1 MHGRPRL
8 SRERLR
14 DRLGSLP
21 LPVVGVLLAV
31 LVAAVAVPVALLLS
45 RPLQVRTPPSASDPA
60 CARLARALPQRLG
73 SLDRRPTSSSSPAVA
88 AWGDPAVVWLCGVR
102 EPAVAQT
109 CVEANGEDW
118 VAVELGGDG
127 LAFTTDGRSPAVQVL
142 VPHAYAP
149 EALRLPA
156 LSTVVAT
163 LPQGRKRCSA

>member
-8 SRERLR
+8 SGSRWRHRLAA
-14 DRLGSLP
+14 LP
-21 LPVVGVLLAV
+21 LPVVGLLLAAV
-31 LVAAVAVPVALLLS
+31 VAAVVVPAALLLD

-73 SLDRRPTSSSSPAVA
+73 SLDRRTTSSPSPAVA

-102 EPAVAQT
+102 EPAVAAT
-109 CVEANGEDW
+109 CVEASGESW
-118 VAVELGGDG
+118 IAVQLGQDG
-127 LAFTTDGRSPAVQVL
+127 FAFTTDGRSPAVQVL

-149 EALRLPA
+149 EPLRLPA

-163 LPQGRKRCSA
+163 LPAGRRRCAG